1 MALTINSNSAPL
13 ITPAEFLNRCDWRTV
28 GQLLSDSDDPI
39 DFVTLTTAGT
49 PENTLLLQHLLGSTG
64 ELEAACTKGER
75 YQPSDLANLAA
86 SGTASGSYLFDVLTW
101 LTIPRIYRRRPDLLE
116 RLETEIL
123 RGADVLEKLEK
134 GEMVFSFVQTQ
145 IAGVITHQSETPRQV
160 QHRDGLEVQATRL
173 YGRRADRR
181 RWPYGARG
189 GDGGF

>member
-39 DFVTLTTAGT
+39 DFVTLTTVGT

-86 SGTASGSYLFDVLTW
+86 SNTASASYLFDVLTW
-101 LTIPRIYRRRPDLLE
+101 ITIPRIYRRRPELLE

-123 RGADVLEKLEK
+123 RGADVLEKLET
-134 GEMVFSFVQTQ
+134 GEMCFGFVEAQV
-145 IAGVITHQSETPRQV
+145 AGVLTSQNETARNVYQ
-160 QHRDGLEVQATRL
+160 RDGLEVQAGRL
-173 YGRRADRR
+173 FGRRADRNR
-181 RWPYGARG
+181 FGYQ
-189 GDGGF
+189 